1 MKLDVR
7 FQLTGEAAKARDHE
21 AGSKNDERKPGS
33 TVARISEKKG
43 VNVTNGTMLW
53 AGKELSGEEEARL
66 RKVVHMLRRNGGS
79 ADAECL
85 ERFLPENLH
94 LWTSNELETAAHA
107 GPWMSFG
114 AQLQVEEGGLPADGE
129 GPSAAQDL

>member
-1 MKLDVR
+1 
-7 FQLTGEAAKARDHE
+7 
-21 AGSKNDERKPGS
+21 
-33 TVARISEKKG
+33 
-43 VNVTNGTMLW
+43 VTNGTMLW

-114 AQLQVEEGGLPADGE
+114 AQVQVEEGGLPADRE

>member
-1 MKLDVR
+1 M
-7 FQLTGEAAKARDHE
+7 
-21 AGSKNDERKPGS
+21 
-33 TVARISEKKG
+33 
-43 VNVTNGTMLW
+43 TNGTMLW

-114 AQLQVEEGGLPADGE
+114 AQVQVEEGGLPADGE
-129 GPSAAQDL
+129 GPRAAQDL